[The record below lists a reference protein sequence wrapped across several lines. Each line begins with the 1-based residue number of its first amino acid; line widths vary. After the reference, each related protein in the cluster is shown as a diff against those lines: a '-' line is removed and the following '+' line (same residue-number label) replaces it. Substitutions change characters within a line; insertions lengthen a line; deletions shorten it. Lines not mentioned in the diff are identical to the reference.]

1 MFTANTDTAWAM
13 PDQEAALVDAL
24 KAGLR
29 LTIVG
34 QSKRGTTTTDTYSLL
49 GITAA
54 LNKMAAECP

>member
-13 PDQEAALVDAL
+13 PDQESTLINAL
-24 KAGLR
+24 KAGVK
-29 LTIVG
+29 LTLVS
-34 QSKRGTTTTDTYSLL
+34 QSKRGTTITDTYSLL